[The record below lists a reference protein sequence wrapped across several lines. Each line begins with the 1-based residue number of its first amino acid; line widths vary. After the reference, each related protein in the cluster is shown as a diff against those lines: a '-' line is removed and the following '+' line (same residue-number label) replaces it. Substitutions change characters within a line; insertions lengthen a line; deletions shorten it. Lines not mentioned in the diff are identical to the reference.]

1 MQKTMMFCDGCERE
15 IVESDDYYKC
25 FLNEDQYL
33 NIVHFKNRPSFESNC
48 RDEGKDFCGE
58 NCLIKFISENLS
70 KL

>member
-1 MQKTMMFCDGCERE
+1 MQKTTMFCDGCERE
-15 IVESDDYYKC
+15 IVEYCDYYKC
-25 FLNEDQYL
+25 FLNERQSI
-33 NIVHFKNRPSFESNC
+33 NISLFKNQPSFEFNY